1 MHKIKFMK
9 HKKLSSMHY
18 LTMNISGLDGGSL
31 ENGALD
37 CKTFSETTS
46 IVAVSVDAVDIN
58 GGQGG
63 WNIGG
68 VDGCPMCESIE
79 DACNRTDVEGGL

>member
-18 LTMNISGLDGGSL
+18 LTVNISGLDEGSL

-46 IVAVSVDAVDIN
+46 IVAVSVDAANEN

-63 WNIGG
+63 WHIGG
-68 VDGCPMCESIE
+68 ADGCPACESTE
-79 DACNRTDVEGGL
+79 DACNGTDVEGGL